1 MKKLIATALALL
13 LAMTTAAMA
22 EPEYAPRITEEKQT
36 LTVMRYIR
44 DIDNIQMD
52 GLWYNDHMEELTN
65 VHIDYTTVSQSD
77 FPMQLNL
84 MYSSGEY
91 PDLVIDGGNN
101 VDLEM
106 YGVDQGVFI
115 PLDDLIENNMPN
127 YKALMA
133 LNDVTYKSTMAS
145 DGHIYAIGYIADAN
159 APASNNF
166 AFINKNWLAELGRE
180 LPTTIDELYD
190 TLLAFKEAHPEGYI
204 WEATFDE
211 MFVYM
216 SQLWG
221 ITENTKWYS
230 ITNDGKVVLNATQPG
245 YREMVEFIAKCYE
258 SGILDPS
265 CITQDSNTKISKLNE
280 DKIGFSIL
288 WRLRSMGWDP
298 LVDSMTFLPP
308 FAAGDN
314 EVKIKYS
321 IPLAD
326 KRCLIPSTSQ
336 NAELAAKWID
346 YQLTPQMVFEGFYGP
361 EGNLWSWQD
370 GKCTLGPSGDQECVK
385 WAYGVNTLC
394 YMPGAYYSEHFQ
406 QPDYRI
412 ERMEYCE
419 IVAPYYEKYSTQYVS
434 GLATPTAEEAQEISL
449 LFTTIN
455 TVIREKL
462 ADFVMHGVTDESWE
476 SFQTELANA
485 GADRYIEIYQ
495 RVFDDYMAQQ

>member
-106 YGVDQGVFI
+106 YGVDQGVFM

-133 LNDVTYKSTMAS
+133 LNDLTYKSTMAS

-159 APASNNF
+159 APASNSF

-190 TLLAFKEAHPEGYI
+190 TLLAFKEAHSEGYI

-221 ITENTKWYS
+221 ITENAKWYS

-265 CITQDSNTKISKLNE
+265 CITQDGNTKI
-280 DKIGFSIL
+280 
-288 WRLRSMGWDP
+288 R
-298 LVDSMTFLPP
+298 
-308 FAAGDN
+308 
-314 EVKIKYS
+314 
-321 IPLAD
+321 
-326 KRCLIPSTSQ
+326 
-336 NAELAAKWID
+336 
-346 YQLTPQMVFEGFYGP
+346 
-361 EGNLWSWQD
+361 
-370 GKCTLGPSGDQECVK
+370 
-385 WAYGVNTLC
+385 
-394 YMPGAYYSEHFQ
+394 
-406 QPDYRI
+406 
-412 ERMEYCE
+412 
-419 IVAPYYEKYSTQYVS
+419 
-434 GLATPTAEEAQEISL
+434 
-449 LFTTIN
+449 
-455 TVIREKL
+455 
-462 ADFVMHGVTDESWE
+462 
-476 SFQTELANA
+476 
-485 GADRYIEIYQ
+485 
-495 RVFDDYMAQQ
+495 